1 MKIFIKFDENG
12 NQIEATNLEFKPDGD
27 AWKLAPKDFDFC
39 KRYRLLENG
48 NIQEIPESELIL
60 TKFDTSK
67 ALVSLELSRIIDI
80 KRSKFI
86 AINDAKRKS
95 YEIQE
100 NAAKAIIADEN
111 DQLGN
116 FIKPL
121 ADLRKISVLE
131 MSQLIL
137 KNVEIANQKI
147 MELES
152 IEDEFELKIEVAKN
166 ESELDLLMSDLSS
179 RLEDF

>member
-12 NQIEATNLEFKPDGD
+12 NQIEATNLESKPDGD
-27 AWKLAPKDFDFC
+27 GWNLAPKDFDFS
-39 KRYRLLENG
+39 KRYRLLEPG
-48 NIQEIPESELIL
+48 NIQEIPENELML
-60 TKFDTSK
+60 TKLDTAK
-67 ALVSLELSRIIDI
+67 GLVSLELSRIIDI

-100 NAAKAIIADEN
+100 NAAKAIIDDEN
-111 DQLGN
+111 SPLSKA
-116 FIKPL
+116 IKPL

-137 KNVEIANQKI
+137 KNVENANQKI
-147 MELES
+147 MELEA
-152 IEDEFELKIEVAKN
+152 IEDEFEMKIEVAKS
-166 ESELDLLMSDLSS
+166 ESELDLLMSDLVSKM
-179 RLEDF
+179 EDF